1 MGNKKMIEILKKRLI
16 EAYRPK
22 TIYLFG
28 SHAWG
33 KPDSQSDFDILV
45 VVDKSD
51 EKPYKRAVK
60 GIRSL
65 NGLKISKD
73 IVVYTN
79 DEFRELASDVST
91 LCHKIKNEGI
101 KLYEA
106 A

>member
-1 MGNKKMIEILKKRLI
+1 MRNKKMIEILKKRLI
-16 EAYRPK
+16 ETYRPK

-33 KPDSQSDFDILV
+33 KADFQSDFDIMV
-45 VVDKSD
+45 IVDESD

-73 IVVYTN
+73 IIVYTN
-79 DEFRELASDVST
+79 SEFSELARDVST
-91 LCHKIKNEGI
+91 LCYKVKNEGV

>member
-1 MGNKKMIEILKKRLI
+1 MSNKKMIEVLKKRLI
-16 EAYRPK
+16 EAYSPQA
-22 TIYLFG
+22 IYLFG

-51 EKPYKRAVK
+51 EKPYKRAIK
-60 GIRSL
+60 GMRSL

-79 DEFRELASDVST
+79 NEFEKLVRDVST
-91 LCHKIKNEGI
+91 LCHKVKNEGV